1 VGIKAESRSDVIIV
15 ISLEESKT
23 RIVIFVDVWAAYF
36 YTKFISMI
44 LLRHMFF
51 HCLIL
56 VWSFSLNAQTNLL
69 LTLSNTTTPGPPFA
83 GTPLQ
88 TSALFEMLAQNSDVE
103 VFNRSFIAFGRV
115 SSDTGGTYGI
125 QPTSNL
131 YGKFRFNG
139 PSDIGIDSGIVI
151 ATGRPATFSSTG
163 LYPGIA
169 RPASFT
175 SSGYNP
181 GAPSAIQWWATND
194 NYQRRTQYP
203 QLVALNNGDSIIDPV
218 IMDFF
223 FVPKGNSI
231 RLEYVFASEEY
242 PENACNPF
250 NDVMGIFLSK
260 PGQPGYQNIA
270 VVPGTS
276 TPVGINTINNGG
288 GDCQEPQNQQYYVDN
303 LGNNGQNVVY
313 DGFTTVLTAS
323 AEVMPCD
330 TYHLRI
336 AIADGARHDNCLF
349 EPDTI
354 QGYDNASWHPCRSF
368 FDSGLFIK
376 AGSLRSTDNLWVEAL
391 GGSAESPAT
400 PYAIR
405 GGCMQ
410 GKFRL
415 YRQHSVNAPLTVN
428 YVLGGTAQAGI
439 DFQPLSGTATIAPW
453 QSYVDIPLQAI
464 GSGAEREVSIY
475 LLSPYNNC
483 GTTAV
488 DTLSSAQ
495 MTIYPSLPVHILTND
510 TTICA
515 GCSVQ
520 IMTATPDSGL
530 QYQWVPAT
538 GLDNAASQTPWATPA
553 LSTLYKLMA
562 TAEGTNCTATDS
574 VWIRIET
581 SSVEEM
587 GTANNIM
594 LLPNPFNKFLQ
605 LVSANQKD
613 HHRLQLFDILG
624 RCILQS
630 EGTVQKLNDQL
641 MKVVSGLPTGGY
653 VARIVS
659 DKNQRIINLVKRD

>member
-1 VGIKAESRSDVIIV
+1 MKQYTA
-15 ISLEESKT
+15 LLC
-23 RIVIFVDVWAAYF
+23 VIFGVFLHAG
-36 YTKFISMI
+36 
-44 LLRHMFF
+44 
-51 HCLIL
+51 
-56 VWSFSLNAQTNLL
+56 AQTNLL
-69 LTLSNTTTPGPPFA
+69 LTLSNTATPGPPFA
-83 GTPLQ
+83 GTPLH
-88 TSALFEMLAQNSDVE
+88 TSALFEVLVQNSDVE
-103 VFNRSFIAFGRV
+103 IFNRSFISFGRV
-115 SSDTGGTYGI
+115 SSDTGNTYGI

-151 ATGRPATFSSTG
+151 ATGRPATFSATG

-303 LGNNGQNVVY
+303 IGNNGQHVVY

-323 AEVMPCD
+323 AEVIPCD

-336 AIADGARHDNCLF
+336 AIADGARHNNCLF

-376 AGSLRSTDNLWVEAL
+376 AGSLRSTDNLWVEAM
-391 GGSAESPAT
+391 GGTSASAAT

-405 GGCMQ
+405 GGCMPA
-410 GKFRL
+410 KFRL
-415 YRQHSVNAPLTVN
+415 HREHAVNAPLTIG
-428 YVLGGTAQAGI
+428 YILGGTAQPGV
-439 DFQPLSGTATIAPW
+439 DFQPLSGSATIAPW
-453 QSYVDIPLQAI
+453 QSYVDIPVQAI
-464 GSGAEREVSIY
+464 GSGAERALSLY

-483 GTTAV
+483 GTTAA
-488 DTLSSAQ
+488 DTLSSAE
-495 MTIYPSLPVHILTND
+495 MTIYSSLPISILTND

-520 IMTATPDSGL
+520 IITTTVDPGL
-530 QYQWVPAT
+530 QYQWSPAA
-538 GLDNAASQTPWATPA
+538 GLDNATTQSPWATPVA
-553 LSTLYKLMA
+553 STQYILTA
-562 TAEGTNCTATDS
+562 TATGTSCTATDS
-574 VWIRIET
+574 VWVKIET
-581 SSVEEM
+581 SSIE
-587 GTANNIM
+587 GISTANNIQ
-594 LLPNPFNKFLQ
+594 LSPNPFNTLLQ
-605 LVSANQKD
+605 LTSTDQAKD
-613 HHRLQLFDILG
+613 HYRLQLFDMMG
-624 RCILQS
+624 RSMLQA
-630 EGTVQKLNDQL
+630 EGTMQELNNQL
-641 MKVVSGLPTGGY
+641 MKIVPGLPKGGY
-653 VARIVS
+653 VTRVVS
-659 DKNQRIINLVKRD
+659 DKGHKIFNLIKTD